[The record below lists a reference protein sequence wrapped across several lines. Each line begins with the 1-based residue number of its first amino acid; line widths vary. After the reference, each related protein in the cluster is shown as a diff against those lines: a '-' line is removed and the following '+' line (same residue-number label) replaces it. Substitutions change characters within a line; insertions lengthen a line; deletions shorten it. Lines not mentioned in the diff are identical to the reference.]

1 MECTPKP
8 QKAADSRKPAE
19 PEEGGGTSPILTPRE
34 RDSLQGLADGL
45 SAKEIAQALQISPRT
60 VEHHIARAQAKMQ
73 ARTGA
78 QAVARAVA
86 LSLIRPTPI

>member
-1 MECTPKP
+1 MDRPPKP
-8 QKAADSRKPAE
+8 PNTDDPLKPAE
-19 PEEGGGTSPILTPRE
+19 PERGCSQRITLTPRE
-34 RDSLQGLADGL
+34 RDCLQGLADGQ
-45 SAKEIAQALQISPRT
+45 SAKEMAHALRISPRT

-86 LSLIRPTPI
+86 LGLIHPTQI